1 MSVRNI
7 GKPQVA
13 FLFAV
18 LLFMFIFLS
27 RKSSAVVVLDCEQ
40 YHEQLLGISY
50 YFMLVDAIFDFEK
63 RNTGEGKK
71 MGPLGWVWREKMWAV
86 IGGDETFLLFS
97 RFGYTLWRAVLP
109 PSQIQ

>member
-40 YHEQLLGISY
+40 NHEQLLGISY

-63 RNTGEGKK
+63 RNTGEG
-71 MGPLGWVWREKMWAV
+71 
-86 IGGDETFLLFS
+86 
-97 RFGYTLWRAVLP
+97 
-109 PSQIQ
+109 